1 MDIVTRKQINILIRL
16 AESDKHFSSL
26 ERERIFEIAKK
37 HNFPSEEVK
46 DLIRNPEPI
55 ESFGALSD
63 NQKFEYLV
71 NSIELM
77 LIDRK
82 IFETEIKFCQNLA
95 LKLGFK
101 KDAVD
106 FVQDQI
112 GKLNKDDLKK
122 ALFERFA

>member
-26 ERERIFEIAKK
+26 ERDRIFEIAAK
-37 HNFPSEEVK
+37 HNFPEEDVK

-63 NQKFEYLV
+63 NQKFEYLKTA
-71 NSIELM
+71 IELM

-95 LKLGFK
+95 LKLGFNK
-101 KDAVD
+101 NAVD

-112 GKLNKDDLKK
+112 GHLSNEELKT
-122 ALFERFA
+122 ALFNKFA